1 MTPIGGRTLGRI
13 PFTSH
18 GRTANT
24 SLMRQFWGN
33 PPTCL
38 TYDAETLTRCVASYT
53 RQTAVKFE
61 TCITSEATVDL
72 AEIGE
77 RIRAA
82 RKERGWT
89 QSRLAIAANASRA
102 RIDAIENGRAA
113 DFGVRGLLQMLQALN
128 LDLAIGPENR
138 GRPTLEDLTEELQ
151 NAPRMGR

>member
-1 MTPIGGRTLGRI
+1 M
-13 PFTSH
+13 
-18 GRTANT
+18 
-24 SLMRQFWGN
+24 
-33 PPTCL
+33 
-38 TYDAETLTRCVASYT
+38 
-53 RQTAVKFE
+53 
-61 TCITSEATVDL
+61 DL

-89 QSRLAIAANASRA
+89 QSRLAIASNASRA

-151 NAPRMGR
+151 NAPRMDR